1 MRPMIAIMIP
11 IMTMALGMTLAGPAQ
26 ARSSL
31 GIFEKWGAFRDDTP
45 LRCFAITE
53 PERQIDHARWR
64 AFASVAHWPGQ
75 NLRGQVHIR
84 LSRAAQAEKPVTLR
98 IGSARFVLST
108 GGGADAWAANPA
120 MDAAIVQAMR
130 SARLM
135 RVDAR
140 DPGGRPFTDVY
151 HLPGVATAIDAAA
164 LGCARQG

>member
-1 MRPMIAIMIP
+1 MRRAM
-11 IMTMALGMTLAGPAQ
+11 MAVPAMMMMATALPTPAA

-64 AFASVAHWPGQ
+64 AFASVAHWPGR

-98 IGSARFVLST
+98 IGTARFTLST
-108 GGGADAWAANPA
+108 GGGADAWAADAA

-130 SARLM
+130 NARLM

-140 DPGGRPFTDVY
+140 DPAGRPFTDVY
-151 HLPGVATAIDAAA
+151 HLPGVATAIDAAL
-164 LGCARQG
+164 LGCARQD